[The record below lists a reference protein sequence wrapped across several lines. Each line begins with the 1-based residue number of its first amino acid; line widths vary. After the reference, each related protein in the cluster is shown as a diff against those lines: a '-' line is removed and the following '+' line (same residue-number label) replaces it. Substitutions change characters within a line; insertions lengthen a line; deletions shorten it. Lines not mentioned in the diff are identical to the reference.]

1 MTRAR
6 QTNNVTTSI
15 VAPGR
20 TCKYRTYISNS
31 TSTSTGSASTTYNV
45 TVDINYVYYNTYI
58 GVYRYHTNSN
68 SYELVRE
75 VGQNFSG
82 TINTT
87 INETTEI
94 YVQMHPFYYLS
105 CAGFDVATIY
115 VEPELSTQSGGS
127 TQTAA
132 SSGSEGTTGST
143 EGKSKSL
150 SGRTI
155 ALITMSLILGSAVLL
170 FG

>member
-1 MTRAR
+1 M
-6 QTNNVTTSI
+6 
-15 VAPGR
+15 APGR

-105 CAGFDVATIY
+105 CAGFDVSTIY
-115 VEPELSTQSGGS
+115 VEPELSTQSGGL
-127 TQTAA
+127 TQTA

-150 SGRTI
+150 SGRMI
-155 ALITMSLILGSAVLL
+155 ALIIMSLILGSAVLL